1 MIDKIAAIILLIL
14 LLPLLFLTSLIILIF
29 DGLPVFFTQK
39 RIGKNNIEFKFYKF
53 RTMKNNIGDI
63 PTHKL
68 HDSSL
73 YLTFSGSFLR
83 KFSIDELPQLVN
95 IIKGDMLFIGP
106 RPALF
111 NQNDLISKRTK
122 LKIHKV
128 KPGVTGWAQVN
139 GRDTLSIPEKVKLD
153 YFYVKKILKIKY

>member
-1 MIDKIAAIILLIL
+1 
-14 LLPLLFLTSLIILIF
+14 
-29 DGLPVFFTQK
+29 
-39 RIGKNNIEFKFYKF
+39 
-53 RTMKNNIGDI
+53 
-63 PTHKL
+63 
-68 HDSSL
+68 
-73 YLTFSGSFLR
+73 
-83 KFSIDELPQLVN
+83 
-95 IIKGDMLFIGP
+95 MLFIGP

-153 YFYVKKILKIKY
+153 YFYVKKKSLKLNIKIVFLTFLQLILPKDVSH